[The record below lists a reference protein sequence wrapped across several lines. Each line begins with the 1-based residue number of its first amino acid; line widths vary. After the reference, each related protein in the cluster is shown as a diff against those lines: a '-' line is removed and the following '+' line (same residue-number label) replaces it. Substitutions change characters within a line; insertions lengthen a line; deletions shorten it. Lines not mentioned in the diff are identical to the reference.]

1 MAGEMLE
8 FPHGVFGIA
17 LNLEEDSVGAVLLG
31 EFKEIKEGDPVK
43 RTGRI
48 ISVPVGDEM
57 LGRVV
62 NALGQPIDGKG
73 PIVDEAV
80 RRRSSASRP
89 ASSIGSR

>member
-1 MAGEMLE
+1 M
-8 FPHGVFGIA
+8 
-17 LNLEEDSVGAVLLG
+17 LLG
-31 EFKEIKEGDPVK
+31 DYTEISEGDQVK

-80 RRRSSASRP
+80 LARSSASRR
-89 ASSIGSR
+89 ASSTASR

>member
-1 MAGEMLE
+1 M
-8 FPHGVFGIA
+8 
-17 LNLEEDSVGAVLLG
+17 
-31 EFKEIKEGDPVK
+31 K

-73 PIVDEAV
+73 PIATKQFSPIERLAPGVVDRQPVKEPLQTGPEGH
-80 RRRSSASRP
+80 RRDGARSAAASAS
-89 ASSIGSR
+89 

>member
-1 MAGEMLE
+1 M
-8 FPHGVFGIA
+8 
-17 LNLEEDSVGAVLLG
+17 
-31 EFKEIKEGDPVK
+31 K

-73 PIVDEAV
+73 PILTTQSC
-80 RRRSSASRP
+80 RSSASRP
-89 ASSIGSR
+89 ASSIGSP